1 MSIHTFDEHQ
11 KQTMEERV
19 RLSDIASELGLSTAT
34 VSYVLHGKTGM
45 VSERTAVRVRQA
57 LEERGYLPRAA
68 EVLLAENPAKIVGVV
83 INSHEKYEA
92 HVIEDAFMASALNAL
107 SAETAERGLQMMVRT
122 VNDLGEIVSF
132 ATMWNL
138 EGLVLI
144 GFCSADYKHLRE
156 SVRIPFAV
164 YDACGVATERVC
176 AVNIDDR
183 HGGAQVGEYFRRCG
197 HHRALCLADND
208 IDMDLERWKG
218 FCEGFGPGAAFMMIP
233 LRKAERMAFYREKLP
248 EIRRFS
254 AVFAV
259 SDYYAVELIHFL
271 QSSGVDIPGEISVA
285 GFDDTPLCG
294 VVYPALTSV
303 RQDTAARA
311 KCALDA
317 ITKMRA
323 GETVALSVTLPTEL
337 VVRGSTRKM

>member
-1 MSIHTFDEHQ
+1 
-11 KQTMEERV
+11 MEEKV
-19 RLSDIASELGLSTAT
+19 RLSDIASELGLSTAA
-34 VSYVLHGKTGM
+34 VSYVLHGKTDM
-45 VSERTAVRVRQA
+45 VSERTAVRVRRA

-83 INSHEKYEA
+83 INVHEKYEA
-92 HVIEDAFMASALNAL
+92 HVLEDAFIASALNAL
-107 SAETAERGLQMMVRT
+107 SAETARRGLQMMVRA
-122 VNDLGEIVSF
+122 VNAIDEIVSF

-156 SVRIPFAV
+156 NVRIPFAV
-164 YDACGVATERVC
+164 YDACGIIAERIC

-183 HGGAQVGEYFRRCG
+183 HGGFQVGEYFRLCG
-197 HHRALCLADND
+197 HRRALCLSDND
-208 IDMDLERWKG
+208 TDMDLERWKG
-218 FCEGFGPGAAFMMIP
+218 FCEGFGSSAEFMMIP
-233 LRKAERMAFYREKLP
+233 LIKTERMAFYREKLP

-259 SDYYAVELIHFL
+259 SDYYAVDLIRFL

-294 VVYPALTSV
+294 MVYPSLTSV
-303 RQDTAARA
+303 RQDTGERA
-311 KCALDA
+311 KTALDA
-317 ITKMRA
+317 IAKMRA
-323 GETVALSVTLPTEL
+323 DEPVKPVITLSTSL
-337 VVRGSTRKM
+337 VIRDSTRNC

>member
-1 MSIHTFDEHQ
+1 
-11 KQTMEERV
+11 MEEKV
-19 RLSDIASELGLSTAT
+19 RLSDIAEELGLSTAA

-45 VSERTAVRVRQA
+45 VSERTAVRVRRA

-83 INSHEKYEA
+83 INAHEKYEA
-92 HVIEDAFMASALNAL
+92 HVIEDAFIASALNAL
-107 SAETAERGLQMMVRT
+107 SAETARRGLQMMVRT
-122 VNDLGEIVSF
+122 VNDLDEIVSF

-144 GFCSADYKHLRE
+144 GFCSADYGRLRE
-156 SVRIPFAV
+156 SVRVPFAV
-164 YDACGVATERVC
+164 YDACGVTAERVC

-183 HGGAQVGEYFRRCG
+183 HGGFQVGEYFRLCG
-197 HHRALCLADND
+197 HRRALCLSDNE

-218 FCEGFGPGAAFMMIP
+218 FREGFGSGAEFMMIP
-233 LRKAERMAFYREKLP
+233 MIKSERMAFYREKLP
-248 EIRRFS
+248 EIRDFS

-259 SDYYAVELIHFL
+259 SDYYAVDLIRFL
-271 QSSGVDIPGEISVA
+271 QSSGIDIPGEISVA

-294 VVYPALTSV
+294 LVYPALTTV

-317 ITKMRA
+317 LTKMRA
-323 GETVALSVTLPTEL
+323 GETAELSVTLPTEL
-337 VVRGSTRKM
+337 VVRGSTREL

>member
-1 MSIHTFDEHQ
+1 
-11 KQTMEERV
+11 MEEKV

-45 VSERTAVRVRQA
+45 VSERTAVRVRRA

-83 INSHEKYEA
+83 INAHKKYEA
-92 HVIEDAFMASALNAL
+92 HVIEDAFIASALNAL
-107 SAETAERGLQMMVRT
+107 SAETTGRGLQMMVRT
-122 VNDLGEIVSF
+122 VNELDEIIPF

-156 SVRIPFAV
+156 NMRIPFVV
-164 YDACGVATERVC
+164 YDACGIKTERTFS
-176 AVNIDDR
+176 VNIDDR
-183 HGGAQVGEYFRRCG
+183 DGGRQVGEYFRRCG
-197 HHRALCLADND
+197 HRRALCLSDNNV
-208 IDMDLERWKG
+208 DMDRERW
-218 FCEGFGPGAAFMMIP
+218 EGFRQGFRDGAELWMIP
-233 LRKAERMAFYREKLP
+233 MVKTERRAFYEDRLSELTA
-248 EIRRFS
+248 FT

-259 SDYYAVELIHFL
+259 SDHYAVDLCHFL
-271 QSSGVDIPGEISVA
+271 SSHGIAVPDDISVC

-294 VVYPALTSV
+294 LVYPALTSV

-317 ITKMRA
+317 LLRLRA
-323 GETVALSVTLPTEL
+323 GEALAPSVTLPTEL
-337 VVRGSTRKM
+337 IVRGSTREM

>member
-1 MSIHTFDEHQ
+1 
-11 KQTMEERV
+11 MEEKV
-19 RLSDIASELGLSTAT
+19 RLSDIAEELGLSTAA

-45 VSERTAVRVRQA
+45 VSERTAVRVRRA

-83 INSHEKYEA
+83 INAHEKYES
-92 HVIEDAFMASALNAL
+92 HVLEDAFIASALNAL
-107 SAETAERGLQMMVRT
+107 SAGTARRGLQMMVRA
-122 VNDLGEIVSF
+122 VNALDEIVSF

-144 GFCSADYKHLRE
+144 GFCSADYGRLRE
-156 SVRIPFAV
+156 NVRIPFAV
-164 YDACGVATERVC
+164 YDACGVTAERVC

-183 HGGAQVGEYFRRCG
+183 QGGFQVGVYFRLCG
-197 HHRALCLADND
+197 HERALCLSDND

-218 FCEGFGPGAAFMMIP
+218 FREGFGPGAEFMMVP
-233 LRKAERMAFYREKLP
+233 MTKTERMAFYREKLP
-248 EIRRFS
+248 KIRSFT

-259 SDYYAVELIHFL
+259 SDYYAVDLIHFL
-271 QSSGVDIPGEISVA
+271 QSSGIEIPGEISIA

-294 VVYPALTSV
+294 LVYPALTTV

-311 KCALDA
+311 NCALDA
-317 ITKMRA
+317 LLRMRA
-323 GETVALSVTLPTEL
+323 GENVELSVTLPTEL
-337 VVRGSTRKM
+337 VVRGSTREM

>member
-1 MSIHTFDEHQ
+1 
-11 KQTMEERV
+11 MEEKV
-19 RLSDIASELGLSTAT
+19 RLSDIAAELGLSTAA

-45 VSERTAVRVRQA
+45 VSQRTAVRVRRA

-83 INSHEKYEA
+83 INAHKKYET
-92 HVIEDAFMASALNAL
+92 HILEDAFIASALNAL
-107 SAETAERGLQMMVRT
+107 SAETAGRGLQMMVKT
-122 VNDLGEIVSF
+122 VNGQHDFDGIVSF

-144 GFCSADYKHLRE
+144 GFCHADYDRLRE
-156 SVRIPFAV
+156 RVRIPFVV
-164 YDACGVATERVC
+164 YDACGAVAERTC

-183 HGGAQVGEYFRRCG
+183 HGGFQVGEYFRLCG
-197 HHRALCLADND
+197 HRRALCLSDND
-208 IDMDLERWKG
+208 VDMDLERWKG
-218 FCEGFGPGAAFMMIP
+218 FREGFGPGAEFLLIP
-233 LRKAERMAFYREKLP
+233 MTKAERMAFYREKLP
-248 EIRRFS
+248 QLKSFT

-259 SDYYAVELIHFL
+259 SDYYAVDLIHFL
-271 QSSGVDIPGEISVA
+271 QSSGVDIPGDISVA

-294 VVYPALTSV
+294 MVYPALTTV

-317 ITKMRA
+317 LLRLRA
-323 GETVALSVTLPTEL
+323 GESPGEILEPAITLPTKL
-337 VVRGSTRKM
+337 VVRGSTREM

>member
-1 MSIHTFDEHQ
+1 
-11 KQTMEERV
+11 MEEKV
-19 RLSDIASELGLSTAT
+19 RLSDIASELGLSTAA

-45 VSERTAVRVRQA
+45 VSERTAVRVRRA

-83 INSHEKYEA
+83 IHAHEKYES
-92 HVIEDAFMASALNAL
+92 HVLEDAFIASALNAL
-107 SAETAERGLQMMVRT
+107 SAETARRGLQMMVRA
-122 VNDLGEIVSF
+122 VNALSEIVSF

-144 GFCSADYKHLRE
+144 GFCNADYGRLRE
-156 SVRIPFAV
+156 NVRIPFAV
-164 YDACGVATERVC
+164 YDACGVTAERVC

-183 HGGAQVGEYFRRCG
+183 HGGFQVGEYFRLCG
-197 HHRALCLADND
+197 HERALCLSDND

-218 FCEGFGPGAAFMMIP
+218 FREGFGSGAEFMMIP
-233 LRKAERMAFYREKLP
+233 EIRAARMAFYREKLP
-248 EIRRFS
+248 KIRSFT

-259 SDYYAVELIHFL
+259 SDYYAVDLIHFL

-294 VVYPALTSV
+294 LVYPSLTSV
-303 RQDTAARA
+303 RQDNAKRA
-311 KCALDA
+311 GTALDA
-317 ITKMRA
+317 IAKMRA
-323 GETVALSVTLPTEL
+323 GEPVEPVITLSTSL
-337 VVRGSTRKM
+337 VIRDSTGNCQTD

>member
-1 MSIHTFDEHQ
+1 
-11 KQTMEERV
+11 MEERV

-45 VSERTAVRVRQA
+45 VSERTANRVRQA
-57 LEERGYLPRAA
+57 LEERGYLPQAA

-83 INSHEKYEA
+83 IHSHEKYEA
-92 HVIEDAFMASALNAL
+92 HILEDAFIASALNAL
-107 SAETAERGLQMMVRT
+107 SAETAKCGLQMMVKVVR
-122 VNDLGEIVSF
+122 DLDDIVSF

-144 GFCSADYKHLRE
+144 GFCNADYKHLRE
-156 SVRIPFAV
+156 NMRIPFVV
-164 YDACGVATERVC
+164 YDACGARTERTF

-183 HGGAQVGEYFRRCG
+183 DGGRQVGEYFRLCG
-197 HHRALCLADND
+197 HRRALCLADND
-208 IDMDLERWKG
+208 EDMDHARW
-218 FCEGFGPGAAFMMIP
+218 EGFRESFGDGAAFWMVP
-233 LRKAERMAFYREKLP
+233 LAKRERLAFYEGRL
-248 EIRRFS
+248 S
-254 AVFAV
+254 ALSVFTAIFAV
-259 SDYYAVELIHFL
+259 SDYYAVELCHFL
-271 QSSGVDIPGEISVA
+271 SAHGVAVPDEISVC

-317 ITKMRA
+317 LRRLRA
-323 GETVALSVTLPTEL
+323 GETMELSVTLPTEL
-337 VVRGSTRKM
+337 VVRGSTRKL

>member
-1 MSIHTFDEHQ
+1 
-11 KQTMEERV
+11 MEEKV
-19 RLSDIASELGLSTAT
+19 RLSDIASELGLSTAA

-45 VSERTAVRVRQA
+45 VSERTAVRVRRA

-83 INSHEKYEA
+83 INAHEKYEA
-92 HVIEDAFMASALNAL
+92 HVIEDAFIASALNAL
-107 SAETAERGLQMMVRT
+107 SAETARRGLQMMVRT
-122 VNDLGEIVSF
+122 VNDLDEIVSF

-144 GFCSADYKHLRE
+144 GFCSADYGRLRE
-156 SVRIPFAV
+156 SVRVPFAV
-164 YDACGVATERVC
+164 YDACGVTAERVC

-183 HGGAQVGEYFRRCG
+183 HGGFQVGEYFHLCG
-197 HHRALCLADND
+197 HRRALCLSDND

-218 FCEGFGPGAAFMMIP
+218 FREGFGSGAEFMLIPMI
-233 LRKAERMAFYREKLP
+233 KAERMTFYREKLP
-248 EIRRFS
+248 EIRRFT

-259 SDYYAVELIHFL
+259 SDYYAVDLIRFL

-294 VVYPALTSV
+294 LVYPALTTV

-317 ITKMRA
+317 LLGLRA
-323 GETVALSVTLPTEL
+323 GEAVELSVTLPTEL
-337 VVRGSTRKM
+337 VVRGSTREL